1 MKHQNMKRIVSLFLG
16 ATLSLSSLHAQDAEE
31 KVVQAGFVF
40 NGGMLSTSFKTNQ
53 IESDGLGSSF
63 GVGMG
68 LHYNFKPHI
77 ALYTGLEFNFQ
88 SFSYSPTA
96 GNNFFYDYSDR
107 EIYLNKDDESNAEGT
122 FRIATRKQKPIV
134 LTIPTMLIFRTNFI
148 GYFRYYGKFGL
159 RTSFV
164 INQTVNDE
172 GTNFEGPSSQT
183 EGASIEKMKA
193 KNDLLFIRSAGGMA
207 AGAEWNFIG
216 TTSLFLEAGFYYT
229 FTPLFSGNGK
239 SDRNGSSLYNTIGNP
254 YENNPRTYRSFKA
267 SQMLI
272 EFKLGILF

>member
-1 MKHQNMKRIVSLFLG
+1 MNRFLVLMLV
-16 ATLSLSSLHAQDAEE
+16 ATFCITGSYSQDVED

-40 NGGMLSTSFKTNQ
+40 NAGVLATQFRTGQVESNGIGG
-53 IESDGLGSSF
+53 SF

-68 LHYNFKPHI
+68 LNYNFKPHV
-77 ALYTGLEFNFQ
+77 AFYTGLEFNFEN
-88 SFSYSPTA
+88 FKYAPTA
-96 GNNFFYDYSDR
+96 GNNFYYNYSDKD
-107 EIYLNKDDESNAEGT
+107 ILLNKNDQSTADGAMLLSE
-122 FRIATRKQKPIV
+122 RKQNPIT

-164 INQTVNDE
+164 VNQTVTDKGVNITYADNLPIE
-172 GTNFEGPSSQT
+172 NNATL
-183 EGASIEKMKA
+183 EKMKA
-193 KNDLLFIRSAGGMA
+193 PNDLLFIRVAGGMA

-216 TTSLFLEAGFYYT
+216 STSLMFEAGFYYM

-239 SDRNGSSLYNTIGNP
+239 DDRNSSSLYNVNAD
-254 YENNPRTYRSFKA
+254 NSRTYRSFKA

-272 EFKLGILF
+272 EFKVGLLF